1 MTDAWVDF
9 FQAAAAAASEVRSRF
24 FFAISAARTT
34 DGLTVAR
41 TVGGRCTTDVR
52 YATTDEPSKWMTA
65 GEGTTDGRI
74 VAALLPSLFFPP
86 PSLNLPSECCS
97 RLPRWSGAKW
107 STPPPPPPPHR
118 WHRVRAAG
126 VAVQWLCSAAA
137 SKQIS
142 VLQTMTW
149 LMCLLTLEW
158 TLSAYFLEWTASVQI
173 I

>member
-1 MTDAWVDF
+1 MNSFYCIFLRFMRNVPLVLFAQHLSSFLPFSLRPSTCSPVVATTAQVGANVTAAAAKAVAAAGDGCVGRF

-52 YATTDEPSKWMTA
+52 YATTDEPSKWMMAA

-97 RLPRWSGAKW
+97 RLPRWIGAK
-107 STPPPPPPPHR
+107 
-118 WHRVRAAG
+118 
-126 VAVQWLCSAAA
+126 
-137 SKQIS
+137 
-142 VLQTMTW
+142 
-149 LMCLLTLEW
+149 
-158 TLSAYFLEWTASVQI
+158 
-173 I
+173 